1 MHQDKYVFA
10 QVVEFLNED
19 KFRRIVAKYDGN
31 RYIKS
36 YSVWNQL
43 LTLIFGQLSR
53 SPSLRD
59 CVIAL
64 QAHHDKLYHLGIG
77 KNVTRSNLSKANE
90 QRNYRI
96 FEDFAYYMI
105 AEARNKRA
113 DRTFGFD
120 GHIYAF
126 DSTPID
132 LCLSLFEW
140 AKFRRKKGGIKV
152 HTLFDV
158 EAGIPTFAC
167 ITEARVNDINAMD
180 EIPYETGS
188 YYIFDRGYNDYSRL
202 YAINKLGATFIVR
215 AKKNALYKRLSWKRR
230 LEHNVLSD
238 SGIRFAGYYK
248 KDDYPEPLRL
258 IKYWD
263 EENQREFTFL
273 TNNFDLTALQVAELY
288 HQRWQIE
295 LFFKWLK
302 QHLKIKHFYGTS
314 LNAVKI
320 QVYVAIITFCLVA
333 IVQHDMK
340 LELTTYEVLHVLS
353 VSLTSKTHLRDLL
366 DKTNFQNDKERSN
379 SGELLLFNF

>member
-1 MHQDKYVFA
+1 MNQDKYVFA

-19 KFRRIVAKYDGN
+19 KFRRIVAKYNGN
-31 RYIKS
+31 HYVKS

-64 QAHHDKLYHLGIG
+64 QAHRDKLYHLGIG

-90 QRNYRI
+90 QRDYRI

-126 DSTPID
+126 DSTTID

-288 HQRWQIE
+288 HP
-295 LFFKWLK
+295 KM
-302 QHLKIKHFYGTS
+302 
-314 LNAVKI
+314 A
-320 QVYVAIITFCLVA
+320 
-333 IVQHDMK
+333 D
-340 LELTTYEVLHVLS
+340 
-353 VSLTSKTHLRDLL
+353 
-366 DKTNFQNDKERSN
+366 
-379 SGELLLFNF
+379 

>member
-1 MHQDKYVFA
+1 MNQDKYVFA

-19 KFRRIVAKYDGN
+19 KFRRIVAKYNGN
-31 RYIKS
+31 HYVKS

-64 QAHHDKLYHLGIG
+64 QAHRDKLYHLGIG

-90 QRNYRI
+90 QRDYRI

-126 DSTPID
+126 DSTTID

-230 LEHNVLSD
+230 LENNVLSD

-340 LELTTYEVLHVLS
+340 LELTTYVVLHVLS